1 MKNVKAIFF
10 FFFISI
16 QQICFAQP
24 VPPIQEGKLKVVI
37 AGLSHDHVN
46 RMLEKGNS
54 GDIIILGIAEPNEPL
69 CQRMKTTHHLPD
81 SIFYKSLSTA
91 LKNNRPDLVM
101 VYNAPSEHLSAVET
115 CMPLKIS
122 VMLEKPLCF
131 SNADAAKIKMLSEKY
146 KTKVFTNYPSV
157 WYTSFMELLK
167 RINEKNEIGSVNK
180 MEMHG
185 GHKGPV
191 EIGCSKDFTNWLTDP
206 VKNGGGAITDFGCY
220 GASVMTEL
228 MQGKAPVSVFAITGK
243 HKPAVYPKADDD
255 ATIVLE
261 YPAATGIIEASW
273 NWPFTIMDVEAYGK
287 NGYLHA
293 AQFNASGENPSLQ
306 SKNETGNK
314 TEEITTPQY
323 KDEVE
328 YLTAVIK
335 NGAPDIN
342 KLLSLE
348 HNIIVVR
355 ILDAARRS
363 AKEGRK
369 ISL

>member
-1 MKNVKAIFF
+1 MKNVKALFF
-10 FFFISI
+10 LSLVCIE
-16 QQICFAQP
+16 QVCVAQL
-24 VPPIQEGKLKVVI
+24 VPPMQEEKLKVVI

-46 RMLEKGNS
+46 RMLEKGKS
-54 GDIIILGIAEPNEPL
+54 GDIIILGIAELNEPL
-69 CQRMKTTHHLPD
+69 CQRMKTAHNLPD
-81 SIFYKSLSTA
+81 SIFYTNLSTA

-101 VYNAPSEHLSAVET
+101 VYNAPSEHVSAVET
-115 CMPLKIS
+115 CLPLKIP

-131 SNADAAKIKMLSEKY
+131 SNADAAKIKLLSEKY

-167 RINEKNEIGSVNK
+167 KINEKNIIGAVNK

-206 VKNGGGAITDFGCY
+206 AKNGGGAITDFGCY
-220 GASVMTEL
+220 GASVMTEM
-228 MQGKAPVSVFAITGK
+228 MQGKAPLSVFAVTRK
-243 HKPAVYPKADDD
+243 HKPAIYPKADDD

-273 NWPFTIMDVEAYGK
+273 NWPFTIMDVEAYGN
-287 NGYLHA
+287 NGYLYA

-306 SKNETGNK
+306 SKSETGSK
-314 TEEITTPQY
+314 TEEITAPHY
-323 KDEVE
+323 KDEIE

-335 NGAPDIN
+335 GGAPDNN

>member
-1 MKNVKAIFF
+1 MTNIKAILFF
-10 FFFISI
+10 CFICI
-16 QQICFAQP
+16 QLVCASQLVMP
-24 VPPIQEGKLKVVI
+24 DSEKKLKVII

-46 RMLEKGNS
+46 GILAKGKS

-69 CQRMKTTHHLPD
+69 CQRMKTAHHLPD
-81 SIFYKSLSTA
+81 SIFYKSLSAA

-101 VYNAPSEHLSAVET
+101 VYNAPSEHVSAVET
-115 CMPLKIS
+115 SLPLKIP

-131 SNADAAKIKMLSEKY
+131 SNADAAKMKFLSEKY
-146 KTKVFTNYPSV
+146 KTKVFTNYPSI
-157 WYTSFMELLK
+157 WYTSFAELLK
-167 RINEKNEIGSVNK
+167 RVNEKKEIGTVNK

-228 MQGKAPVSVFAITGK
+228 MLGKAPLSVFAITRK

-255 ATIVLE
+255 ATIILE

-273 NWPFTIMDVEAYGK
+273 NWPFTIMDVEAYGN
-287 NGYLHA
+287 NGYLYA
-293 AQFNASGENPSLQ
+293 AQFNVSGENPSLQ
-306 SKNETGNK
+306 SKSETGNK
-314 TEEITTPQY
+314 TEAISIPQY
-323 KDEVE
+323 KDEIE

-335 NGAPDIN
+335 DGAPDNN